1 VASAVI
7 KTINGRKFALA
18 KLPATDGLKLQIA
31 VAKLVGSELADLAG
45 MAKRQG
51 MSEAAVLDEIGEV
64 LERVATKA
72 SADEIV
78 KLMLLAF
85 SKVTCE
91 GRPIVDIDLT
101 FGDNALEP
109 WQVFVEALKVNL
121 GDFLAVV
128 RSGGNQPASENPSP

>member
-1 VASAVI
+1 MASAVI
-7 KTINGRKFALA
+7 KTINGRRFSIA

-51 MSEAAVLDEIGEV
+51 LSEAAILGEIGEV
-64 LERVATKA
+64 LERVAGKA
-72 SADEIV
+72 DADAIV

-101 FGDNALEP
+101 FGDNAIEP

-128 RSGGNQPASENPSP
+128 RSDGSQQESAKT